1 MVASNYFKNYLKKKF
16 KNKKTQQ
23 QYNRFLKYKAKVQRA
38 PRMSFAQKVNKI
50 IARNVENKF
59 TITANSVSAVGRL
72 TVDGGPLPTPITTQF
87 GWYAYSPQ
95 TLDGIFDISQ
105 GSAETQRIGNKIK
118 LKRWVIKGSIQPTQ
132 QFVSGFGASTAANSM
147 QGYVDV
153 YFGRYVQNVAP
164 INTNLTSLYQ
174 VGAQDT
180 TPTGAQGDKLARI
193 NKNLYKIY
201 WHRRFKVGMG
211 TNVIYNVTTPPAY
224 TAFNGVSMPS
234 GNGFTPTAT
243 FGFDVC
249 KFICKNK
256 IINYDELDASP
267 QDAMLRNL
275 TLFATFIPVSQDLT
289 YNGSPSGTQLIQDT
303 FYEILTST
311 YAEYEDA

>member
-1 MVASNYFKNYLKKKF
+1 MVKNYF
-16 KNKKTQQ
+16 
-23 QYNRFLKYKAKVQRA
+23 NRFRRKGKKQVKAKAKPRA
-38 PRMSFAQKVNKI
+38 RVPRMTFAQKVNKI
-50 IARNVENKF
+50 IARNVENKY

-72 TVDGGPLPTPITTQF
+72 TVDGGPLPTPIVTQF
-87 GWYAYSPQ
+87 GWYAYTPGTMDQ
-95 TLDGIFDISQ
+95 IFDISQ
-105 GSAETQRIGNKIK
+105 GVSETQRIGNKIK
-118 LKRWVIKGSIQPTQ
+118 LKRWIIKGSIQPNQ
-132 QFVSGFGASTAANSM
+132 QFVQGFGASTAANSM

-153 YFGRYVQNVAP
+153 YFGRYMNNIAP
-164 INTNLTSLYQ
+164 IDTNLTSLYQ
-174 VGAQDT
+174 VGRTDT

-193 NKNLYKIY
+193 NRNLYKIY

-211 TNVIYNVTTPPAY
+211 TNVIYNVTNPPGFTP
-224 TAFNGVSMPS
+224 FNGVSMPS
-234 GNGFTPTAT
+234 GQGFTPTAT

-249 KFICKNK
+249 KYICKNK
-256 IINYDELDASP
+256 VINYDELLPRPMDN
-267 QDAMLRNL
+267 MLNNL